1 MDKAALRH
9 WVEQNKQEG
18 EEIVWAGSPRLV
30 FMRGLFL
37 TRVLPGLVLLGLAIW
52 FHLGAPGIPL
62 PEWAMFL
69 TAAFPKEVV
78 FLIAVLL
85 LTVPPL
91 RAYMLR
97 HTRYIITTRR
107 VIKARIFTSRVRQW
121 PLELLARARRIDYR
135 DGLSTYLFEEWED
148 GPHRHERISRGI
160 HFVTPEFNEA
170 LEKAECRRQNDKLVR
185 RRVAAL

>member
-1 MDKAALRH
+1 MDKAALRQ

-30 FMRGLFL
+30 FVRGLFL
-37 TRVLPGLVLLGLAIW
+37 TRVLPGLLLFGLATW
-52 FHLGAPGIPL
+52 FHFGAPGIPL
-62 PEWAMFL
+62 PEWAKFL
-69 TAAFPKEVV
+69 TVAFPKEVV
-78 FLIAVLL
+78 WLLAVLL

-107 VIKARIFTSRVRQW
+107 VIKARVFTSRVRQW
-121 PLELLARARRIDYR
+121 PLEMVAGARRIDYY

-148 GPHRHERISRGI
+148 GPHRHDRISRGI
-160 HFVTPEFNEA
+160 YFVTPEFNEA
-170 LEKAECRRQNDKLVR
+170 LQKAQQ
-185 RRVAAL
+185 A

>member
-1 MDKAALRH
+1 MDKAALRQ
-9 WVEQNKQEG
+9 WVEQSKQEG

-30 FMRGLFL
+30 IMRGLFL
-37 TRVLPGLVLLGLAIW
+37 TRVLPGLVLFSLATW
-52 FHLGAPGIPL
+52 FHFGAPGIPL

-78 FLIAVLL
+78 WLLAALL

-160 HFVTPEFNEA
+160 YFVTPEFNEA
-170 LEKAECRRQNDKLVR
+170 LEKARQ
-185 RRVAAL
+185 A

>member
-1 MDKAALRH
+1 MDKAGLRN
-9 WVEQNKQEG
+9 WVEQNKQAG

-37 TRVLPGLVLLGLAIW
+37 TRVLPGVVLFGLATW
-52 FHLGAPGIPL
+52 FHYGAPGIPL

-78 FLIAVLL
+78 WLIAVML
-85 LTVPPL
+85 LTLPPL

-97 HTRYIITTRR
+97 HTRYIITNRR

-121 PLELLARARRIDYR
+121 PLELVAKARRIDYG
-135 DGLSTYLFEEWED
+135 DGLSTYLFEDWED
-148 GPHRHERISRGI
+148 GPRRHERISRGI
-160 HFVTPEFNEA
+160 YFVTRDFNDA
-170 LEKAECRRQNDKLVR
+170 LQKPRG
-185 RRVAAL
+185 